1 MVQCV
6 LAEHETLTAA
16 CACSARTARPSR
28 SPSTGY
34 NYWSIRS
41 EWNYSAAHTR
51 VGRCCWNTDEA
62 AVLFSHSFTS
72 VGRGSNRVE
81 SEGEQGLDPSWEYRS
96 AIGQR
101 SQRFSS
107 FSPSHFPRWARRL
120 ANDLC
125 SPSSIY
131 FFFLILAL
139 IQTRNIGSCLHL
151 GSVLSYPS
159 GEEPIESIFLKKGK
173 IVKRSNLIQSE
184 LKFEGSNSP
193 ARLTNDFSFTFLFS
207 ILIPLPIFLPSR
219 FYFLFNQTNLL
230 FIFHTGSGTKDQ
242 RYVLYD
248 SLGSSRHLFSSW
260 TSKTKRENLHNFHLF
275 LRNGCWLWRG
285 DGAARH
291 PEPKAPLQLPIL
303 IGCCTPAN
311 NGYIRL
317 RAKNGFCIAISHCG
331 QTSARWR
338 REQE

>member
-1 MVQCV
+1 MKLFCCPHQSRQM
-6 LAEHETLTAA
+6 LLEYWWSRGAFLPQLHFSWTRQQQGGERRG
-16 CACSARTARPSR
+16 ARR
-28 SPSTGY
+28 
-34 NYWSIRS
+34 
-41 EWNYSAAHTR
+41 R
-51 VGRCCWNTDEA
+51 VGSELGISISYRPTVSTLLSLFPFSLSTLSEKVSKWP
-62 AVLFSHSFTS
+62 LFSVLNLLLFSRLSTYT
-72 VGRGSNRVE
+72 
-81 SEGEQGLDPSWEYRS
+81 DPQHRKLPSPWEC
-96 AIGQR
+96 
-101 SQRFSS
+101 SQLFK
-107 FSPSHFPRWARRL
+107 RWRAHREYL
-120 ANDLC
+120 KK
-125 SPSSIY
+125 
-131 FFFLILAL
+131 
-139 IQTRNIGSCLHL
+139 
-151 GSVLSYPS
+151 
-159 GEEPIESIFLKKGK
+159 KKGK

-193 ARLTNDFSFTFLFS
+193 ARLTNDFSFTFLFP
-207 ILIPLPIFLPSR
+207 ILIPLPIFLPFR

-242 RYVLYD
+242 RCVLYD
-248 SLGSSRHLFSSW
+248 SLGSARHLFSSW

-291 PEPKAPLQLPIL
+291 PEPKAPLQLPVL